1 MGGVE
6 PLVVLPVAALYL
18 AVVPGCKGSDDLVAD
33 AVGLQMLLKERGP
46 FFLARKA
53 VGEFRPVIGLDTFD
67 AARERSHQMLHELG
81 GRIGA
86 VFLKGFHE
94 TPAGVFVDGS
104 VLEELF
110 SNDFAVFQTGRR
122 DKFHI
127 HLETLARVVHLL
139 VGFGDILGIGRM
151 HGHDTLFSKDTV
163 KTGNGAGVS
172 ALPELHPENDE
183 AGMRIPAAHIL
194 DELDLISGMLIR
206 MAERSSGAVTEGVP
220 GAVIASF
227 PTVDILSVGLIFD
240 SRFGDTKFL
249 SIIDQG

>member
-1 MGGVE
+1 MGSVE

-33 AVGLQMLLKERGP
+33 AVGLQMFLKERGP

-94 TPAGVFVDGS
+94 TPTGVFVDGS

-139 VGFGDILGIGRM
+139 VGFGDVLGIGRM

-172 ALPELHPENDE
+172 ALPELDPENDE
-183 AGMRIPAAHIL
+183 AGMRVSAAHIA
-194 DELDLISGMLIR
+194 DQPKLIRGMLIGMR
-206 MAERSSGAVTEGVP
+206 MGATGAIPKGVP
-220 GAVIASF
+220 GAVIAAF